1 MKSSDKLTMI
11 IEGILFAVLAFLISL
26 VFVTPVGDTGIILV
40 LGVTLVIFYSFRRGL
55 VPGLLSGALLGI
67 LTAIDTVNMTENLV
81 LFVVIIIASTLLGLA
96 GLFARNLQRTL
107 HNRRMSSVYLNLVT
121 GSLVSLV
128 GYFAVRILS
137 QKLIVDPSV
146 AWGVV
151 LKDNAINF
159 GINAVVILIILI
171 IILNISSKFFIPRNT
186 PFISR
191 KERSRLLND

>member
-26 VFVTPVGDTGIILV
+26 VFVTPIGDTGIILV

-67 LTAIDTVNMTENLV
+67 LTAIDSVNITENLV
-81 LFVVIIIASTLLGLA
+81 LFAVIIIASTLLGLA

-107 HNRRMSSVYLNLVT
+107 YNRRMSSVYLNLVT

-137 QKLIVDPSV
+137 QKLFVDPSL

-151 LKDNAINF
+151 LKDNTINF